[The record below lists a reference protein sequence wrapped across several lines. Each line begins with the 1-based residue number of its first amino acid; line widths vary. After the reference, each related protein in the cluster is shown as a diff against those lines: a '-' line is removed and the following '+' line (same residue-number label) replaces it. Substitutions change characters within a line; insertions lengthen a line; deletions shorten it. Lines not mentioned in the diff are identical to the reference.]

1 MRNHL
6 NAAIAAAILATL
18 SACAPSPA
26 PAAPAVEAPAAAPIP
41 YGANAAAS
49 GTFAHDGVT
58 FYYETY
64 GEGEP
69 LLLVHGNGASIG
81 SFAKQIEHF
90 KLHYRVI
97 AMDSREQGKSTGSD
111 APLTYEVMTD
121 DLAALIDHLKTGPVN
136 VLGWSDGGIE
146 GLLLGIRHPDKVKK
160 IVAMAANLN
169 PSLEALYPET
179 LGMVDEMKKS
189 VPPEAASTPEGK
201 RALKLMQLMLDEPN
215 IAPAALGK
223 IAAPTLVL
231 AGDQDLIRLE
241 HTVAIF
247 NAIPNAELAIFPN
260 STHAVPLDSP
270 ELFNA
275 TVDSFLSRPF
285 KKKTRVGDMLASFG
299 GLLTTTDSPQ

>member
-1 MRNHL
+1 MRYL
-6 NAAIAAAILATL
+6 LKAAAAAAIIATL
-18 SACAPSPA
+18 AACSPAKTEAPA
-26 PAAPAVEAPAAAPIP
+26 PATPVEAPAAPIA

-49 GTFAHDGVT
+49 GTFTHDGVT

-69 LLLVHGNGASIG
+69 LLMVHGNGASIG
-81 SFAKQIEHF
+81 SFVKQIEYF
-90 KLHYRVI
+90 KSKYRVI
-97 AMDSREQGKSTGSD
+97 AMDSREQGKSGGSD
-111 APLTYEVMTD
+111 KPLTYEVMTD
-121 DLAALIDHLKTGPVN
+121 DLSALLEHLKTGPVS

-146 GLLLGIRHPDKVKK
+146 ALLLGIRHPDKVKN

-169 PSLEALYPET
+169 PSLDALYPET
-179 LGMVDEMKKS
+179 LGMVDDMKKS
-189 VPPEAASTPEGK
+189 LPPEARETPEGK
-201 RALKLMQLMLDEPN
+201 KLLKLMQLMLDQPN
-215 IAPAALGK
+215 IDLRELAKITAPV
-223 IAAPTLVL
+223 LVL

-275 TVDSFLSRPF
+275 TVERFLSTPF
-285 KKKTRVGDMLASFG
+285 KKKDRVADVLTSFG
-299 GLLTTTDSPQ
+299 GLLSTTE

>member
-1 MRNHL
+1 MKSL
-6 NAAIAAAILATL
+6 LTVAAAILAL
-18 SACAPSPA
+18 SACAPAAKTDAPA
-26 PAAPAVEAPAAAPIP
+26 PEAATSVAPIP

-49 GTFAHDGVT
+49 GSFTHDGIT

-81 SFAKQIEHF
+81 SFVKQIDHF
-90 KLHYRVI
+90 KSHYRVI

-111 APLTYEVMTD
+111 APLTYEAMTD

-136 VLGWSDGGIE
+136 VVGWSDGGIE

-169 PSLEALYPET
+169 PSIEALYPET

-189 VPPEAASTPEGK
+189 VPPEAAGTPEGK
-201 RALKLMQLMLDEPN
+201 RQLKLMQLMLDQPN

-223 IAAPTLVL
+223 IASPTLVL

-247 NAIPNAELAIFPN
+247 NAIPNAELAILPN
-260 STHAVPLDSP
+260 STHAVPLDNP

-275 TVDSFLSRPF
+275 TVESFLSRPF
-285 KKKTRVGDMLASFG
+285 KKKDRVGDMLASFG
-299 GLLTTTDSPQ
+299 GLLSTTDSPQ

>member
-1 MRNHL
+1 MKNL
-6 NAAIAAAILATL
+6 LTVAAAILAL
-18 SACAPSPA
+18 SACAPAAKTDTPA
-26 PAAPAVEAPAAAPIP
+26 PEAATSVAPIP
-41 YGANAAAS
+41 YGVNAAAS
-49 GTFAHDGVT
+49 GTFTHDGIT

-81 SFAKQIEHF
+81 SFVKQIDHF
-90 KLHYRVI
+90 KSHYRVI

-121 DLAALIDHLKTGPVN
+121 DLAALIDHLKTGPLN
-136 VLGWSDGGIE
+136 VVGWSDGGIE

-201 RALKLMQLMLDEPN
+201 RMLKLMQLMLDQPN

-223 IAAPTLVL
+223 ITAPTLVL

-260 STHAVPLDSP
+260 STHAVPLDNP

-275 TVDSFLSRPF
+275 TVESFLSRPF
-285 KKKTRVGDMLASFG
+285 KKKDRVGDMLASFG
-299 GLLTTTDSPQ
+299 GLLSTTDSPQ

>member
-1 MRNHL
+1 MHNQL
-6 NAAIAAAILATL
+6 KAGAAAVILALL

-26 PAAPAVEAPAAAPIP
+26 PTAAAPASEAPATSAIP

-49 GTFAHDGVT
+49 GTFTHDGVT

-69 LLLVHGNGASIG
+69 LLMVHGNGASIG
-81 SFAKQIEHF
+81 SFVKQIDYF
-90 KLHYRVI
+90 KAKYRVI
-97 AMDSREQGKSTGSD
+97 AMDSRGQGRSGSSD

-121 DLAALIDHLKTGPVN
+121 DLNAFLEHLNTGPVS

-146 GLLLGIRHPDKVKK
+146 ALLLGIRHPDKVTK

-169 PSLEALYPET
+169 PTTQALYPET
-179 LGMVDEMKKS
+179 LGMVDEMMKS
-189 VPPEAASTPEGK
+189 FPPEARDTPEGK
-201 RALKLMQLMLDEPN
+201 NQFKLMQLMLDQPQ
-215 IAPAALGK
+215 IDPKALGK
-223 IAAPTLVL
+223 ITAPVLVL
-231 AGDQDLIRLE
+231 AGDRDLIRLE

-247 NAIPNAELAIFPN
+247 NALPNADLAIFPS

-275 TVDSFLSRPF
+275 AVERFLSTPF
-285 KKKTRVGDMLASFG
+285 KKKDRVADTLVSFG
-299 GLLTTTDSPQ
+299 GLLSTTE